1 MGKSEDLARDRKPA
15 PLGVTRRHILPLVGA
30 TAASA
35 VILPH
40 SLAAAPP
47 DPSEKPSSATARFV
61 YVGTYTAPGVP
72 PGGTHPSTA
81 VGIYVF
87 KLRPSDGDLTLLQIV
102 PAMNPSYLALYPSLK
117 HLYSVNEMT
126 DGHVSAY
133 ALDQANG
140 KLSFLNSMSA
150 NGKDTTHLSVQLSGQ
165 YLFAAN

>member
-47 DPSEKPSSATARFV
+47 DPSEKPSSAKARFV

-72 PGGTHPSTA
+72 PGGTHPA

-87 KLRPSDGDLTLLQIV
+87 KLRPSDGDFDFTPDRPGYEPIV
-102 PAMNPSYLALYPSLK
+102 SRARPAAKAPVLR
-117 HLYSVNEMT
+117 
-126 DGHVSAY
+126 
-133 ALDQANG
+133 
-140 KLSFLNSMSA
+140 
-150 NGKDTTHLSVQLSGQ
+150 
-165 YLFAAN
+165 

>member
-102 PAMNPSYLALYPSLK
+102 PAMNPSYLALAPSIK
-117 HLYSVNEMT
+117 HLYSVNR
-126 DGHVSAY
+126 
-133 ALDQANG
+133 
-140 KLSFLNSMSA
+140 
-150 NGKDTTHLSVQLSGQ
+150 
-165 YLFAAN
+165 

>member
-61 YVGTYTAPGVP
+61 YVGTYGSRRSARWNP
-72 PGGTHPSTA
+72 PEHG
-81 VGIYVF
+81 
-87 KLRPSDGDLTLLQIV
+87 RR
-102 PAMNPSYLALYPSLK
+102 
-117 HLYSVNEMT
+117 HLCI
-126 DGHVSAY
+126 
-133 ALDQANG
+133 
-140 KLSFLNSMSA
+140 
-150 NGKDTTHLSVQLSGQ
+150 
-165 YLFAAN
+165 